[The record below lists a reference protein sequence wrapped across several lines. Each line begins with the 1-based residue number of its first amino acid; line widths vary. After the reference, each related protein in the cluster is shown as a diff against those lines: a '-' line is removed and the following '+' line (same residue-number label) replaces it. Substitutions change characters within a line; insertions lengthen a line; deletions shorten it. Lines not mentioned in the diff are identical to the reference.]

1 MNRPRVTV
9 HTMASV
15 DGRIDHFAGDVGIY
29 YELAAG
35 LPQDAVLAGSSTFLA
50 AAAAEGIE
58 LTGEDPLPAGGEA
71 PADAAPPDAAAPDA
85 AAPLLVI
92 VDSRGQLTRFAWLT
106 RLPYWR
112 AVLVACSATTPPAH
126 LELLARHGIDHLV
139 VGEDRVDL
147 ANLLDLLASDHGVE
161 RVRVD
166 SGGTLNGALLR
177 AGLVDEVSL
186 LVAPYAVGGRS
197 PATMFV
203 ADDLVD
209 DAVTRLELSGVERLR
224 GDTVWLRYEVTRATA
239 S

>member
-1 MNRPRVTV
+1 
-9 HTMASV
+9 MASV
-15 DGRIDHFAGDVGIY
+15 DGRIDHFAGDVGLY

-35 LPQDAVLAGSSTFLA
+35 FPQDAVLAGSSTFLA

-58 LTGEDPLPAGGEA
+58 LTGEDPLPAAG
-71 PADAAPPDAAAPDA
+71 PDAAGPDS
-85 AAPLLVI
+85 APLLVI
-92 VDSRGQLTRFAWLT
+92 VDGRGQLTRFAWLT
-106 RLPYWR
+106 QLPYWR
-112 AVLVACSATTPPAH
+112 AVLVACSATTPPTH
-126 LELLARHGIDHLV
+126 LELLARHGIDRVV

-147 ANLLDLLASDHGVE
+147 SHLLDVLASDHGVE

-177 AGLVDEVSL
+177 AGLVDEISL

-239 S
+239 T

>member
-15 DGRIDHFAGDVGIY
+15 DGRIDHFAGDVGLY

-58 LTGEDPLPAGGEA
+58 LTGEDPLPAGGAA
-71 PADAAPPDAAAPDA
+71 PADAKPRAAAPDA

-106 RLPYWR
+106 KLPYWR
-112 AVLVACSATTPPAH
+112 AVLVACSATTPPTH
-126 LELLARHGIDHLV
+126 LELLVRHGIDHVV

-147 ANLLDLLASDHGVE
+147 ARLLDVLAAELGIE

-177 AGLVDEVSL
+177 AGLVDEISL

-197 PATMFV
+197 PAALFV

-224 GDTVWLRYEVTRATA
+224 GDTVWLRYEVMRATA

>member
-15 DGRIDHFAGDVGIY
+15 DGRIDHFAGDVGLY

-58 LTGEDPLPAGGEA
+58 LTGEDPLPAGGA
-71 PADAAPPDAAAPDA
+71 ARADAASPDAAAPHD
-85 AAPLLVI
+85 APLLVV

-106 RLPYWR
+106 KLPYWR
-112 AVLVACSATTPPAH
+112 AVLVACSATTPSSH
-126 LELLARHGIDHLV
+126 LELLARHGIDHVV

-147 ANLLDLLASDHGVE
+147 ARLLDVLAAEHGIE
-161 RVRVD
+161 LVRVD

-177 AGLVDEVSL
+177 AGLVDEISL

-197 PATMFV
+197 PAAMFV

-224 GDTVWLRYEVTRATA
+224 GDTIWLRYEVIRATA

>member
-1 MNRPRVTV
+1 
-9 HTMASV
+9 MASV
-15 DGRIDHFAGDVGIY
+15 DGRIDHFAGDVGLY

-58 LTGEDPLPAGGEA
+58 LTGEDPLPADRAAPEA
-71 PADAAPPDAAAPDA
+71 GSDAAGSDAAGPDT
-85 AAPLLVI
+85 APLLVV

-106 RLPYWR
+106 QLPYWR
-112 AVLVACSATTPPAH
+112 AVLVACSATTPPTH
-126 LELLARHGIDHLV
+126 LELLARHGIDRVV

-147 ANLLDLLASDHGVE
+147 SHLLDVLASDHGVE

-177 AGLVDEVSL
+177 AGLVDEISL

-239 S
+239 T

>member
-1 MNRPRVTV
+1 
-9 HTMASV
+9 MASV
-15 DGRIDHFAGDVGIY
+15 DGRTDHFAGDVGLY

-35 LPQDAVLAGSSTFLA
+35 FPQDAVLAGSSTFIA
-50 AAAAEGIE
+50 AAATDGVE
-58 LTGEDPLPAGGEA
+58 LTGEDPLPVGGRA
-71 PADAAPPDAAAPDA
+71 PASARPEAAGPD

-106 RLPYWR
+106 QLPYWR
-112 AVLVACSATTPPAH
+112 ALLVACSATTPATH
-126 LELLARHGIDHLV
+126 LQLLARHGIDHVV
-139 VGEDRVDL
+139 VGADRVDL
-147 ANLLDLLASDHGVE
+147 ARLLDLLAAEHGIE

-177 AGLVDEVSL
+177 AGLVDEISL

-197 PATMFV
+197 PAAMFV

-209 DAVTRLELSGVERLR
+209 DAVTRLELSGVERVR